1 MAARRAVPSIGTNS
15 IQEAVVHKK
24 IIVAVLG
31 PEATSRDAVAFG
43 IHLAR
48 AEDAQ
53 LLLAAIWESPLGAGD
68 SLYEGVV
75 MPAMER
81 EMRAVRP
88 LVPDTIPVRT
98 RILGS
103 TSVVRGL
110 HRLIDEEGSDVVVF
124 SAADLRRYGHGNL
137 ALEALHD
144 APCAVA
150 TVPVGYAA
158 DRVAADV
165 AVAWVDTA
173 EARAALEDGIRMARH
188 SGGTLRI
195 VHVVRMPYGLADHG
209 WLGPSGTADWLE
221 SARHDGEAT
230 LASALEQVDG
240 RVPVTTELR
249 EGVCGRELA
258 AAARGCGMIVTG
270 SRGYG
275 ALRRLVLGS
284 TTAQL
289 LREAE
294 VPVLTLPRAVAQRD
308 GEGSS
313 AATMSHA

>member
-1 MAARRAVPSIGTNS
+1 VQNK
-15 IQEAVVHKK
+15 V
-24 IIVAVLG
+24 IVAVLG
-31 PEATSRDAVAFG
+31 PEDTSRDAVAFG

-48 AEDAQ
+48 AEHAQ

-75 MPAMER
+75 KAEMER
-81 EMRAVRP
+81 VLRAVRP

-110 HRLIDEEGSDVVVF
+110 HRLIGDEGSDVIVF

-150 TVPVGYAA
+150 IVPVGYAA
-158 DRVAADV
+158 DRKAADV

-173 EARAALEDGIRMARH
+173 EAQAALEGGIRMARH
-188 SGGTLRI
+188 SGGTLRV

-209 WLGPSGTADWLE
+209 WLGPSGTAEWLE
-221 SARHDGEAT
+221 AARRDGEAS
-230 LASALEQVDG
+230 LARALEQVDG

-258 AAARGCGMIVTG
+258 RAAVGCGMIVTG

-284 TTAQL
+284 TTAEL
-289 LREAE
+289 LRGVE
-294 VPVLTLPRAVAQRD
+294 VPVLTLPRAIAEREAV
-308 GEGSS
+308 EPS
-313 AATMSHA
+313 AAHVSHA